1 MPFGGIFENVVAFL
15 AVLMPVVFFH
25 ELGHYW
31 VARKSGVIVDVF
43 SIGFG
48 PVLASWRDKAG
59 TKWQIAAIPL
69 GGYVKM
75 KGDINAVSQAGADA
89 QKHDGSFAGA
99 SLGQRFL
106 IVLAGPVANFILA
119 VFLFAGVY
127 MVSGKAF
134 IPAEIGAVNDGSAAA
149 SAGLK
154 EGDIVRSIDGS
165 NITDFA
171 DMRQIVMQSADIPLA
186 FDIDRNG
193 RLLSKTVTPEG
204 VYVEQLG
211 TTVGRLGIISAGGE
225 FRRLGLTE
233 SLFEGGRDVVRTIN
247 AMGAGII
254 KLFSGNA
261 SMDELGG
268 PVRIAEFS
276 GDAARQG
283 IISFVMF
290 TALISINLGI
300 VNLLP
305 IPALDGGHLMI
316 FTCEAIL
323 GRPLPEAVQ
332 GVLLRGG
339 VALLLSLMLYVTIF
353 DVIR

>member
-1 MPFGGIFENVVAFL
+1 M
-15 AVLMPVVFFH
+15 
-25 ELGHYW
+25 
-31 VARKSGVIVDVF
+31 
-43 SIGFG
+43 
-48 PVLASWRDKAG
+48 
-59 TKWQIAAIPL
+59 
-69 GGYVKM
+69 
-75 KGDINAVSQAGADA
+75 
-89 QKHDGSFAGA
+89 
-99 SLGQRFL
+99 
-106 IVLAGPVANFILA
+106 
-119 VFLFAGVY
+119 
-127 MVSGKAF
+127 
-134 IPAEIGAVNDGSAAA
+134 
-149 SAGLK
+149 
-154 EGDIVRSIDGS
+154 
-165 NITDFA
+165 
-171 DMRQIVMQSADIPLA
+171 
-186 FDIDRNG
+186 
-193 RLLSKTVTPEG
+193 
-204 VYVEQLG
+204 
-211 TTVGRLGIISAGGE
+211 
-225 FRRLGLTE
+225 
-233 SLFEGGRDVVRTIN
+233 VRTIN

-276 GDAARQG
+276 GDAARRG

-305 IPALDGGHLMI
+305 IPALDGGHLMM

>member
-1 MPFGGIFENVVAFL
+1 MPFAGIFENLVAFL

-48 PVLASWRDKAG
+48 PVLASWLDKAG

-75 KGDINAVSQAGADA
+75 RGDMNVASQAAAGAH
-89 QKHDGSFAGA
+89 QQDGSFAGA
-99 SLGQRFL
+99 SLPRRFL

-127 MVSGKAF
+127 MISGKAF
-134 IPAEIGAVNDGSAAA
+134 IPAQVGGVNEGSAAA
-149 SAGLK
+149 ISGIE
-154 EGDIVRSIDGS
+154 EGDIVRSINGS
-165 NITDFA
+165 KIGDFA
-171 DMRQIVMQSADIPLA
+171 DMRSIVMQNAEIALM
-186 FDIDRNG
+186 FEIDRDG
-193 RLLSKTVTPEG
+193 RILSKTVTPKG

-211 TTVGRLGIISAGGE
+211 TTVGRLGITSAGGE

-233 SLFEGGRDVVRTIN
+233 SLFEGSRDVGRAIH

-283 IISFVMF
+283 FISFLMF

-300 VNLLP
+300 INLLP
-305 IPALDGGHLMI
+305 IPALDGGHLMM
-316 FTCEAIL
+316 FTCEALL

>member
-75 KGDINAVSQAGADA
+75 KGDMNAVSQAEAGAHN
-89 QKHDGSFAGA
+89 HDGSFAGA

-149 SAGLK
+149 SAGLE
-154 EGDIVRSIDGS
+154 EGDIIRSINGS

-171 DMRQIVMQSADIPLA
+171 DMQQIVMQSADIPLA

-193 RLLSKTVTPEG
+193 RLLSRTVIPEG

-211 TTVGRLGIISAGGE
+211 TTVGRIGIVSAGGE

-247 AMGAGII
+247 AMGAGIV
-254 KLFSGNA
+254 KMFSGNA

-283 IISFVMF
+283 IISFIMF

-305 IPALDGGHLMI
+305 IPALDGGHLMM
-316 FTCEAIL
+316 FTFEAIL

>member
-1 MPFGGIFENVVAFL
+1 MPFGGVFENVIAFL

-48 PVLASWRDKAG
+48 PVLLSWRDKAN
-59 TKWQIAAIPL
+59 TTWQIAAIPL

-75 KGDINAVSQAGADA
+75 RGDMNAASQASKGA
-89 QKHDGSFAGA
+89 QKQDGSFAGA
-99 SLGQRFL
+99 SLVQRFL

-119 VFLFAGVY
+119 IFLFAGVY

-134 IPAEIGAVNDGSAAA
+134 IPAQVGSVNDGSAAA
-149 SAGLK
+149 ISGIE
-154 EGDIVRSIDGS
+154 EGDIIRSIDGS
-165 NITDFA
+165 KIRDFN
-171 DMRQIVMQSADIPLA
+171 DMRSIVMQNAEIALS
-186 FDIDRNG
+186 FEIDRNG
-193 RLLSKTVTPEG
+193 RIFTTSITPEG
-204 VYVEQLG
+204 LYVEQLG
-211 TTVGRLGIISAGGE
+211 TTVGRLGITSAGGE

-233 SLFEGGRDVVRTIN
+233 SVFEGSRDVVRTIN

-283 IISFVMF
+283 VISFVMF

-305 IPALDGGHLMI
+305 IPALDGGHLMM
-316 FTCEAIL
+316 FTCEALL
-323 GRPLPEAVQ
+323 GRPLPEALQ
-332 GVLLRGG
+332 NVLLRGG